1 MALTGNL
8 WVPVWAIRP
17 GSYRALVG
25 LDDAMP
31 LWLAIHSR
39 CTDYHIPLYA
49 SRETLGA
56 TIGKSRNTIG
66 RQLLRLK
73 KAALLFEVKRPPDR
87 KTQRR
92 RPPARW
98 AIDPFAPDDWRE
110 EVEKALH
117 RVAEQDGHDGR
128 WLQRALTSLD
138 SFDRRSR
145 LLAAR
150 IAEDMPIVPKR
161 RRRRGKKRSGPR
173 DHNGPGGGIYTTGT
187 RGKSVPVV
195 KAHAYECGSSLR
207 TNVTAITPA
216 PTPATPAKAHHDRDS
231 QLSTAKHGAW
241 VCKCGSRIPQT
252 ATSCATCAALHEEA
266 EARG

>member
-1 MALTGNL
+1 MPLTGNL
-8 WVPVWAIRP
+8 WVPVWAVRP

-25 LDDAMP
+25 LENAMP

-39 CTDYHIPLYA
+39 CTDYHLPCYA

-56 TIGKSRNTIG
+56 TIGKSRNTVG
-66 RQLLRLK
+66 RQLDRIK

-98 AIDPFAPDDWRE
+98 ALDPFAPDVWRE

-117 RVAEQDGHDGR
+117 RVAEDDGHDGR

-145 LLAAR
+145 LLGAR
-150 IAEDMPIVPKR
+150 IAEDMLIVPKPRKR
-161 RRRRGKKRSGPR
+161 RRKKEGAGAR
-173 DHNGPGGGIYTTGT
+173 DQNGPGGGIYTTGKK
-187 RGKSVPVV
+187 GQSVRVV
-195 KAHAYECGSSLR
+195 KAHAYEDESSLR
-207 TNVTAITPA
+207 TNVSAITPPA
-216 PTPATPAKAHHDRDS
+216 PATPANAHHDGDS
-231 QLSTAKHGAW
+231 QLSRAKHGAW
-241 VCKCGSRIPQT
+241 LCSCGSRIPQT
-252 ATSCATCAALHEEA
+252 ATWCATCAALHEET